1 MIIYLLIFLT
11 SLLLTLISLPYV
23 IIILKKLDIVDKPDE
38 RKVHK
43 IPVPTMGGIIIFL
56 VTFLTL
62 FAFMPDLNLLRL
74 ILFSASMLLI
84 CGMIDDWRGLDW
96 SVKLLVQFAAAI
108 PVVFFLAPGF
118 DAVSLFTLLIP
129 SPWCYIILTIFIVGA
144 VNSINM
150 IDGMDGL
157 ASGFA
162 MIIFTLIFWM
172 AYQINNNFLLI
183 MCAALLG
190 STLGF
195 LKFNASPAKV
205 FLGDAGSLV
214 LGIFIAIGTLLVS
227 PNLSGGKILNL
238 TFTTMLLGLPLVD
251 MMKVVGIRLWKRKNP
266 FLPDRNHLH
275 YMLQDSNINSKKIII
290 ILQLISVLC
299 VILAYNYITGS
310 ELIAPVIFGVIA
322 SAIVLMKPA
331 VKGIAILRTL
341 LSEEKENSPSA

>member
-1 MIIYLLIFLT
+1 
-11 SLLLTLISLPYV
+11 
-23 IIILKKLDIVDKPDE
+23 
-38 RKVHK
+38 
-43 IPVPTMGGIIIFL
+43 MGGITIFI

-74 ILFSASMLLI
+74 ILFSSSMLLV

-96 SVKLLVQFAAAI
+96 SIKLIVQFAAAV

-118 DAVSLFTLLIP
+118 NAVYLFAFFIP
-129 SPWCYIILTIFIVGA
+129 SPWCYIILTVFIVGA

-172 AYQINNNFLLI
+172 AYQENNNFLLI

-195 LKFNASPAKV
+195 LKFNASPARV

-227 PNLSGGKILNL
+227 PNLNGGKTLNL

-275 YMLQDSNINSKKIII
+275 YMLQDSNINPKKIII

-299 VILAYNYITGS
+299 IILAYNYMTGS
-310 ELIAPVIFGVIA
+310 ELIALLIFGASGSVI
-322 SAIVLMKPA
+322 VFMKPA
-331 VKGIAILRTL
+331 VKGIMVLRTFV
-341 LSEEKENSPSA
+341 SDEKENLS